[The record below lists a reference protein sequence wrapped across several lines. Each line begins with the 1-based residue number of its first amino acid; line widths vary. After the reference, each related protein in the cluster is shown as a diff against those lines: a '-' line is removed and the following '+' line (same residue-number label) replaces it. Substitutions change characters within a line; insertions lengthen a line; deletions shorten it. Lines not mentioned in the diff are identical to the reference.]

1 MEVMDQTILGEETK
15 LAEFEALLS
24 DPTFYKE
31 RSAEAQ
37 VIQLQCEEIR
47 TKITGLYQRWET
59 LEQKR
64 VAVKQ

>member
-1 MEVMDQTILGEETK
+1 
-15 LAEFEALLS
+15 LS

-47 TKITGLYQRWET
+47 TKIMGLYKRWET